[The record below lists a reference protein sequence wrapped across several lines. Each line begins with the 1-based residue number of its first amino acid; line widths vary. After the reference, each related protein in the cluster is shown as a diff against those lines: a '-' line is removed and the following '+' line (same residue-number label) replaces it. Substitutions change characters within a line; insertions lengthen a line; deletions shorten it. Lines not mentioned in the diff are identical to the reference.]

1 MATQV
6 SGIVEVFRQFQQLKG
21 LTRTGAEEKDKART
35 GAKEKDKGF
44 KDQGLMKSVREDR
57 G

>member
-1 MATQV
+1 M